1 MTAKGQGVLLRR
13 KGAVTRGY
21 KDRGILVTMVQA
33 VSQPMSFQEFL
44 AWKPETGR
52 YELHD
57 GVVIEMQPT
66 GSHEQVVGLLN
77 RKLNA
82 LLDQEDLPYFIPN
95 TAMIQPLGFD
105 SGYKPDVLMLDG
117 TALSQE
123 PLWESKSVIT
133 LGSSVKLV
141 VEVTSTNWPDD
152 YARKYEDY
160 EAMGIAEYW
169 IVDYRGLGGRR
180 YIGSPKQPTITVC
193 QWVDGVYDAQ
203 LFRQGELVRS
213 PSFPNLRLT
222 ADQVFAAGR

>member
-1 MTAKGQGVLLRR
+1 
-13 KGAVTRGY
+13 
-21 KDRGILVTMVQA
+21 
-33 VSQPMSFQEFL
+33 MSFQEFL

-57 GVVIEMQPT
+57 GVIVEMQPT
-66 GSHEQVVGLLN
+66 GPHEQVVGLLN

-82 LLDQEDLPYFIPN
+82 LLDQEDLNYFIPN
-95 TAMIQPLGFD
+95 TAMVQPLGFET
-105 SGYKPDVLMLDG
+105 GYKPDVLMVD
-117 TALSQE
+117 TAALAQE
-123 PLWESKSVIT
+123 PLWERKSVIT

-152 YARKYEDY
+152 YARKFEDY

-193 QWVDGVYDAQ
+193 RLVEGGYETQ
-203 LFRQGELVRS
+203 LFRRGDQVVS

-222 ADQVFAAGR
+222 ADQVFEAGK

>member
-1 MTAKGQGVLLRR
+1 
-13 KGAVTRGY
+13 
-21 KDRGILVTMVQA
+21 MVQA
-33 VSQPMSFQEFL
+33 VSQLMSFQEFL

-57 GVVIEMQPT
+57 GVIVEMQPT
-66 GSHEQVVGLLN
+66 GPHEQVVGLLN

-82 LLDQEDLPYFIPN
+82 LLDQEDLNYFIPN
-95 TAMIQPLGFD
+95 TAMVQPLGFET
-105 SGYKPDVLMLDG
+105 GYKPDVLMVD
-117 TALSQE
+117 TVALAQE
-123 PLWESKSVIT
+123 PLWERKSVIT

-152 YARKYEDY
+152 YARKFEDY

-193 QWVDGVYDAQ
+193 RLVEGAYETQ
-203 LFRQGELVRS
+203 LFRRGESLVS
-213 PSFPNLRLT
+213 PSFPNLRLFV
-222 ADQVFAAGR
+222 DQVLKAGEQ

>member
-1 MTAKGQGVLLRR
+1 
-13 KGAVTRGY
+13 
-21 KDRGILVTMVQA
+21 MVQA
-33 VSQPMSFQEFL
+33 VSQLMSFQEFL

-57 GVVIEMQPT
+57 GVVVEMQPT
-66 GSHEQVVGLLN
+66 GPHEQVVGLLN

-82 LLDQEDLPYFIPN
+82 LLDQEDLNYFIPN
-95 TAMIQPLGFD
+95 TALVRPLGYQT
-105 SGYKPDVLMLDG
+105 GYKPDVLMVDMA
-117 TALSQE
+117 ALAQE
-123 PLWESKSVIT
+123 LLWEQESVIT

-152 YARKYEDY
+152 YARKFEDY

-193 QWVDGVYDAQ
+193 QLVEGVYETQ
-203 LFRQGELVRS
+203 LFRRGEALVS
-213 PSFPNLRLT
+213 PSFPGLRLT
-222 ADQVFAAGR
+222 TDQIFAAGA